1 MKIQAL
7 FFSPSKANPSTKYR
21 KGRLQAFSHTRLVI
35 VIAFFLVTL
44 LVGLLSSCDSGG
56 TNGSGD
62 VVPEGNIATI
72 AGLGGDFDYSG
83 DGDVATHARLGYVT
97 GIASDA
103 DGNVYVAD
111 GAANVIR
118 KINHADGKIETV
130 AGTFLGFNTVDPAPH
145 DGDGTAATKAH
156 LNVPFGIAVAANGD
170 LYIADAGN
178 QVIRRIDAATGKISV
193 FAGSYSQPL
202 VYTGDGGA
210 ATSAALHTPHDIAI
224 DNTGNVFIADKDNHA
239 IRRVLAG
246 TSVITTVAGGGPE
259 KKGYAGDN
267 GPAINASLDT
277 PQGIGLAEN
286 GDLYI
291 ADSGNDV
298 IRRVDAVTGKI
309 TTVAGTGTS
318 GYSGDN
324 GPATGAKLSGPTRL
338 AVDHDGNLFI
348 ADHGNHVIRKV
359 DASGII
365 STVAGKGTAGYSGDG
380 GLAVNAELSSPY
392 GVALD
397 KDGNLLITDT
407 DNSVIRMV
415 VR

>member
-1 MKIQAL
+1 MKNQIPFL
-7 FFSPSKANPSTKYR
+7 SPAKTNPSTTCR
-21 KGRLQAFSHTRLVI
+21 KGRLQSVSHTRLVI

-44 LVGLLSSCDSGG
+44 LVGLMSSCDSGG
-56 TNGSGD
+56 GSGSGD

-83 DGDVATHARLGYVT
+83 DGDVATHAKLGYVT

-103 DGNVYVAD
+103 DGNVYVVD
-111 GAANVIR
+111 GAANVLR
-118 KINHADGKIETV
+118 KINQADGKIETI
-130 AGTFLGFNTVDPAPH
+130 AGTFLGFNAADPTPH
-145 DGDGTAATKAH
+145 GGDGAAATKAH
-156 LNVPFGIAVAANGD
+156 LNVPFGIAAAANHD
-170 LYIADAGN
+170 VYIADAGN
-178 QVIRRIDAATGKISV
+178 QVIRRIEGATGKISV
-193 FAGSYSQPL
+193 FAGSYTQPL
-202 VYTGDGGA
+202 AYTGDGGP
-210 ATSAALHTPHDIAI
+210 ATSAALHTPHDLAI

-239 IRRVLAG
+239 IRRVAAG
-246 TSVITTVAGGGPE
+246 TSVITTVAGGGPD
-259 KKGYAGDN
+259 KRGYAGDN

-277 PQGIGLAEN
+277 PQGIALAEN

-298 IRRVDAVTGKI
+298 IRRVDASTGKI
-309 TTVAGTGTS
+309 TTVAGTGTM

-324 GPATGAKLSGPTRL
+324 GLATGAKLSGPTRL
-338 AVDHDGNLFI
+338 VIDHDGNLFI

-380 GLAVNAELSSPY
+380 GLAIKAELSSPY
-392 GVALD
+392 GIALD

-407 DNSVIRMV
+407 DNSVIRIV